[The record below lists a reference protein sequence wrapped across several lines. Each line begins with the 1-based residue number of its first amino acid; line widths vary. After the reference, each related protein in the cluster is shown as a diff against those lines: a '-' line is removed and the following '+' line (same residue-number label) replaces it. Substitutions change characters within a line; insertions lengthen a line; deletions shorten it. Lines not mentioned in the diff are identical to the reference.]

1 MFKIIFKIL
10 VLTAILYNAAGAQII
25 IAPSNLEAEPEE
37 LSYIKVK
44 WDDNSDNEE
53 GFYIERSYEN
63 DSSASWETIGSVG
76 QNGRQFYD
84 YWVTNNVTYFYRVC
98 AFAGSLRSDYS
109 NIAYA
114 TAIIDTN
121 NIPRAPSDLI
131 ISDTATTSLTINWQD
146 NSTNELGFII
156 ARRTQDEVT
165 FRYID
170 TVATD
175 ILTYQEV
182 GLTPD
187 VLYFYKVC
195 SYNDFGLSD
204 FTNTVSAVTTKS
216 TNIVTQNTSF
226 AQGYFLGNNYPN
238 PFNPETSIRF
248 AITERSYVELKVY
261 NSLGIEVDRL
271 IDQSLTPGTYLV
283 KWNAGNFASGVYFY
297 AMETENFSE
306 IKKMI
311 LIK

>member
-10 VLTAILYNAAGAQII
+10 LFTAIFYNAAGAQTI
-25 IAPSNLEAEPEE
+25 IAPSNLQAEPEE

-44 WDDNSDNEE
+44 WNDNSDNEQ
-53 GFYIERSYEN
+53 GFYIERSYVN
-63 DSSASWETIGSVG
+63 DSAAAWETIGSAG
-76 QNGRQFYD
+76 QNARQFYD
-84 YWVTNNVTYFYRVC
+84 YWVTNNVTYYYRVY
-98 AFAGSLRSDYS
+98 AYEGNNRSDYS

-114 TAIIDTN
+114 TAIIDTV
-121 NIPRAPSDLI
+121 NIPMAPSNLI
-131 ISDTATTSLTINWQD
+131 ISDTTSTSITINWQD
-146 NSTNELGFII
+146 NSSNESGFII

-170 TVATD
+170 TVGTD

-187 VLYFYKVC
+187 VLYLYKVC

-216 TNIVTQNTSF
+216 TNIVAQNIST
-226 AQGYFLGNNYPN
+226 AQSYFLGNNYPN
-238 PFNPETSIRF
+238 PFNPETNIKF
-248 AITERSYVELKVY
+248 AVTERSYVKLTVY
-261 NSLGIEVDRL
+261 NSLGIEVERL

-283 KWNAGNFASGVYFY
+283 KWKAGNFASGVYFY
-297 AMETENFSE
+297 GIETDRFSE
-306 IKKMI
+306 VKKMI